1 MLASKGQLI
10 QMFIQEGDWV
20 RYRGSEGFTVEK
32 KVLEVRPD
40 GKLVVGE
47 HDNDPSPST
56 ISQKDVNS
64 KIE

>member
-1 MLASKGQLI
+1 
-10 QMFIQEGDWV
+10 MFIQEGDWV
-20 RYRGSEGFTVEK
+20 RYRGREGWTVEK

-47 HDNDPSPST
+47 HDNDPEPST
-56 ISQKDVNS
+56 IKQEEVSS